1 MNTIYLSSAIAD
13 IIAQSLPEEDL
24 PLAAALFTA
33 IGDQLAFIAVCLE
46 RSAPPQSEAESVSEP
61 PREPP
66 FPPA

>member
-33 IGDQLAFIAVCLE
+33 IGDQLALIAVCLE
-46 RSAPPQSEAESVSEP
+46 RSAPPQSEAE
-61 PREPP
+61 
-66 FPPA
+66 